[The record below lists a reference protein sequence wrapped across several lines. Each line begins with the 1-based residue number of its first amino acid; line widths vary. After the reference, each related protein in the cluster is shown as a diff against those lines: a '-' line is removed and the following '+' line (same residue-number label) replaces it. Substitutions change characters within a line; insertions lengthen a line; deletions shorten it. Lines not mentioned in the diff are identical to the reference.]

1 MKLFYLPGMV
11 PFIALKVFYFQ
22 DGRQTQTQTRGG
34 GDGGDGGVVVHFE
47 GKAHLRAKVPFHH
60 CD

>member
-1 MKLFYLPGMV
+1 MKLFYLPGMA

-22 DGRQTQTQTRGG
+22 DGLTQTRDGGGG
-34 GDGGDGGVVVHFE
+34 GDVHFE
-47 GKAHLRAKVPFHH
+47 GKAHLRAKVPIHH